1 VHGMIPTLPI
11 TDPVLIFALAMGI
24 FLVAPLLFERLR
36 VPGIIGLIV
45 AGALVGPHVTNLI
58 ARDFT
63 IVLLGTVGLLYLVF
77 LAGLELDLNRF
88 REYRRQSVIF
98 GSISFAAPMLLAT
111 AVMPLLGFGLPAALL
126 MGAIIGSHTLL
137 AYPIVSRLGLI
148 KNNAVTTVVGGTL
161 MTDSLALAVLAVV
174 AGAVSG
180 EAGPGFW
187 LRLVGFLALYVAVV
201 IWGVPRL
208 GRWFFR
214 RVPAQGAA
222 EFLFLM
228 AVLFASAYL
237 ASAAGAQPIIGAFLA
252 GLTLNRLIP
261 NTGPL
266 MNRVR
271 FVGNALFIP
280 FFLLSVGMLVDPA
293 VLVSSAEVW
302 MIAGVI
308 TLLVSAGKF
317 AAAWAGGR
325 LFGHSRD
332 EVVLMFGLSVPQAAA
347 TLAVTFVGLE
357 IGLFGE
363 TVVNAVII
371 MILITGIIG
380 PSLVERVGR
389 RMALDEGSRP
399 REAGAA
405 PERVLIPISNPA
417 TAEALLDLAFA
428 IRDPRS
434 EEPLYPLTVVPEE
447 GSSEERVA
455 EAERLLGHAVIYAA
469 GAEVPVI
476 PLTRVDHNFASGITR
491 GITETRSSTVVIG
504 WDGRRSL
511 GAGIFGS
518 VLDQLLDLNK
528 QQLVVAKLGHPL
540 NTTKRIVL
548 ILPAAIDRHPGFEG
562 TLRLL
567 KRVGSVLDSELQ
579 VVVVGEEV
587 EHYREVIEEV
597 KPELQTEYESLPD
610 WSSVLAEMARSLRP
624 DDLVAVVSARRG
636 ALAWHPVLEHLPGR
650 LAELVPE
657 SFVVVYPSEAA
668 PVPSEALHE
677 AGMPPGI
684 APERVVF
691 DLTGA
696 TYERALVHLL
706 RSDLADDASR
716 LGSIV
721 SQLVANER
729 AYSTEIAPG
738 VVVPHARVSGL
749 SQPIIYL
756 GVSPEGIEFP
766 NSRAP
771 AHLVLVLL
779 SPPEQPEAHL
789 RHLADIARFVSHSG
803 RVAKMIEAGSLDELL
818 QAMDAHRDVPATA
831 G

>member
-1 VHGMIPTLPI
+1 MIPSLPI

-88 REYRRQSVIF
+88 REYRKQSIVF
-98 GSISFAAPMLLAT
+98 GSISFAAPMVLAT
-111 AVMPLLGFGLPAALL
+111 AVMPLLGFGLPAAVLV
-126 MGAIIGSHTLL
+126 GAIIGSHTLL

-180 EAGPGFW
+180 EAGAVFW

-201 IWGVPRL
+201 VWGVPRL

-214 RVPAQGAA
+214 HVPAQGAA

-228 AVLFASAYL
+228 AVLFTSAYL
-237 ASAAGAQPIIGAFLA
+237 AAAAGAQPIIGAFLA

-280 FFLLSVGMLVDPA
+280 FFLISVGMLVDPR
-293 VLVSSAEVW
+293 VLVSSIEVW
-302 MIAGVI
+302 IIAGVL
-308 TLLVSAGKF
+308 TLLVSIGKF
-317 AAAWAGGR
+317 GGAWAGGR

-332 EVVLMFGLSVPQAAA
+332 EMILMFGLSVPQAAA

-357 IGLFGE
+357 IGLFDE

-371 MILITGIIG
+371 MILVTGVLG
-380 PSLVERVGR
+380 PSLVERSGR
-389 RMALDEGSRP
+389 RLALHEETRP
-399 REAGAA
+399 GESGAA

-434 EEPLYPLTVVPEE
+434 DEPLYPLTVVPEE

-469 GAEVPVI
+469 GAEVPVV

-511 GAGIFGS
+511 RAGVFGS

-548 ILPAAIDRHPGFEG
+548 LLPASIDRHPGLEG
-562 TLRLL
+562 TLRVV
-567 KRVGSVLDSELQ
+567 KRVAGVLGSALQ
-579 VVVVGEEV
+579 VVVVGEPV
-587 EHYREVIEEV
+587 ERYQEIIAAIRPDV
-597 KPELQTEYESLPD
+597 PAEYESLPD
-610 WSSVLAEMARSLRP
+610 WSSVLAEMGRSLRP

-636 ALAWHPVLEHLPGR
+636 ALAWHPVLDNLPGR

-657 SFVVVYPSEAA
+657 SFVVIFPSEAI
-668 PVPSEALHE
+668 PVRGESLHE
-677 AGMPPGI
+677 AGMPSGI
-684 APERVVF
+684 TPDRVAF
-691 DLTGA
+691 ELPA
-696 TYERALVHLL
+696 LSYERALVHLL
-706 RSDLADDASR
+706 RGEMGDDPSR
-716 LGSIV
+716 LQHIV
-721 SQLVANER
+721 SQLVTNER
-729 AYSTEIAPG
+729 AYSTEIVAG

-749 SQPIIYL
+749 SEPRIYL
-756 GVSPEGIEFP
+756 GVSPGGIDFP
-766 NSRAP
+766 NTRSAAR
-771 AHLVLVLL
+771 LIFVLL

-789 RHLADIARFVSHSG
+789 RHLADIARFVSNPD
-803 RVAKMIEAGSLDELL
+803 RVARMIESRTLDELL
-818 QAMDAHRDVPATA
+818 QAMDAHRDEAVPSTA
-831 G
+831 D